1 MSRTPGG
8 APRRPP
14 LYPFTAIVGQRA
26 MRHALELVAVSPGI
40 GGVLLRGERGTAKST
55 IARSLA
61 ALLPAGSMRTLALG
75 ATEDRVVGG
84 LDLEATLADGTPR
97 LMPGLLAEVD
107 GGICYI
113 DEVNL
118 LDDHLVDLVLDA
130 AASGLVR
137 VEREGLSASRRAA
150 FSLVGTMNPEEGALR
165 PQLLDRFGLCVDV
178 RGETDPAARVEVIR
192 RRLAFD
198 ADPDA
203 FIARWATGEEALAER
218 LREARALVARVELP
232 QPVNDLIV
240 DLCRRAACAGHR
252 ADVVMAGA
260 ARAEAALDGRPVA
273 TAGDVEAVAELVL
286 AHRRRAA
293 PPPGAPP
300 APAPQDPDRPGED
313 APGGRPDGPEP
324 GPGRGRDRE
333 GRGPEHGPAPDRTAE
348 IGEPF
353 AVRELR
359 LGADR
364 VPRTGSGRRQ
374 ETVSADGHGHY
385 VTARPTGDAHHLA
398 LDATL
403 RAAAPHQRDRRAG
416 LGPGDPRLE
425 LALIV
430 EPDDWRRAERTTQVG
445 SAVILVVDASGS
457 MGARGRMV
465 ASKGAVLSLLLDS
478 YVRRDQV
485 ALVAFRGAG
494 AEVLVPPTASVELAE
509 RQLRRMPVGGRTPL
523 SSGLVAADGLAAAL
537 RRTNPGQRQII
548 IVVTDGRA
556 NVGLDGGVSRGAQDE
571 ALAVAARLAGNGCTW
586 LVVDTE
592 HPTGRRTRTAAGLAA
607 ALGVRRLSVEEL
619 RADELADLAR
629 TARRDSTTVETPTPL
644 ARS

>member
-1 MSRTPGG
+1 MGYE
-8 APRRPP
+8 PP
-14 LYPFTAIVGQRA
+14 L
-26 MRHALELVAVSPGI
+26 
-40 GGVLLRGERGTAKST
+40 
-55 IARSLA
+55 
-61 ALLPAGSMRTLALG
+61 
-75 ATEDRVVGG
+75 
-84 LDLEATLADGTPR
+84 
-97 LMPGLLAEVD
+97 
-107 GGICYI
+107 
-113 DEVNL
+113 N
-118 LDDHLVDLVLDA
+118 
-130 AASGLVR
+130 
-137 VEREGLSASRRAA
+137 
-150 FSLVGTMNPEEGALR
+150 
-165 PQLLDRFGLCVDV
+165 
-178 RGETDPAARVEVIR
+178 
-192 RRLAFD
+192 
-198 ADPDA
+198 
-203 FIARWATGEEALAER
+203 
-218 LREARALVARVELP
+218 
-232 QPVNDLIV
+232 
-240 DLCRRAACAGHR
+240 
-252 ADVVMAGA
+252 
-260 ARAEAALDGRPVA
+260 
-273 TAGDVEAVAELVL
+273 
-286 AHRRRAA
+286 
-293 PPPGAPP
+293 
-300 APAPQDPDRPGED
+300 
-313 APGGRPDGPEP
+313 
-324 GPGRGRDRE
+324 
-333 GRGPEHGPAPDRTAE
+333 RTAE

-385 VTARPTGDAHHLA
+385 VTARPTGDAHRLA

-478 YVRRDQV
+478 YVRRDLV

-607 ALGVRRLSVEEL
+607 ALGARRLSVEEL